1 MRRAIS
7 TIGSLG
13 VLLAGAKRRLVNP
26 ELAFQK
32 LILETTFRATPEIK
46 ERFLACYKDLSK

>member
-1 MRRAIS
+1 
-7 TIGSLG
+7 
-13 VLLAGAKRRLVNP
+13 
-26 ELAFQK
+26 